1 MRRLKLTYGKQ
12 IDREMKIVAK
22 QYKLATAEE
31 IKSNFE
37 GVKQRIMPQFQSQ
50 KAFRTMSITNESA
63 RPRKKTTPKASILSR
78 LRKIRPAVLTIVAD
92 TIIILIAD
100 GLFMFKDR
108 RFIIDVPKSLMVG
121 GELENS

>member
-1 MRRLKLTYGKQ
+1 
-12 IDREMKIVAK
+12 
-22 QYKLATAEE
+22 
-31 IKSNFE
+31 
-37 GVKQRIMPQFQSQ
+37 
-50 KAFRTMSITNESA
+50 MSITNESA

-108 RFIIDVPKSLMVG
+108 RFNIDVPKSVMIG
-121 GELENS
+121 GELGNS